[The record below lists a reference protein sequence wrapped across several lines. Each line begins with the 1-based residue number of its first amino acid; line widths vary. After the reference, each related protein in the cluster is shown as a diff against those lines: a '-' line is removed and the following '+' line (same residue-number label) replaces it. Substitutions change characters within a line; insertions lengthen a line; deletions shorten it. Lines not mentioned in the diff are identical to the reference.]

1 MKIIKNLKN
10 MNADK
15 KDGFFS
21 YWSCICY
28 TAFVTYLRKHYKM
41 VNGKRKV
48 LLLALEHSEQKY
60 QNHKELIKGLREQIE
75 FYNNE
80 RTSDGTKQKD

>member
-10 MNADK
+10 MNEDK
-15 KDGFFS
+15 KSGFFS
-21 YWSCICY
+21 YWSCVCY
-28 TAFVTYLRKHYKM
+28 TAFVTYLRKHYNM

-60 QNHKELIKGLREQIE
+60 QNYKELINGLRQQIE
-75 FYNNE
+75 LYNNE
-80 RTSDGTKQKD
+80 EKSDGRKQKD

>member
-10 MNADK
+10 MNEDK

-21 YWSCICY
+21 YWSCVCY
-28 TAFVTYLRKHYKM
+28 SAFVTYLRNHYKI

-60 QNHKELIKGLREQIE
+60 QNYKELINGLRQQIDL
-75 FYNNE
+75 YN
-80 RTSDGTKQKD
+80 DGEKNNG

>member
-10 MNADK
+10 MNEDK
-15 KDGFFS
+15 KDGFFG
-21 YWSCICY
+21 YWSCVCY
-28 TAFVTYLRKHYKM
+28 TAFVTYLRKHYNM

-60 QNHKELIKGLREQIE
+60 QNYKELINGLRQQIE
-75 FYNNE
+75 LYN
-80 RTSDGTKQKD
+80 DGDKNNG